1 MVFTKQQDSDIKN
14 IVKEVVRQC
23 FADQSYTSVFA
34 DNISRQITKT
44 LSDEFNKMKEEIE
57 VIKTQIS
64 QLQGE
69 NDMLKIKYEATVSKL
84 NNGES
89 DANGTI
95 NEDGNTKTIFNKVM
109 SLEQITKSR
118 QLRIVGFPESKKD
131 NLKENLK
138 YFFQNSLSVQ
148 VNSIESC
155 TRLGQHTDGKNRP
168 IVVAFG
174 SIQERNDIFYN
185 KRKLKGQ
192 SIVIREELTK
202 FKYDL
207 YKYSREKFGNNTWTK
222 NGKIIVHSEGKK
234 LTVESTRKVDE
245 IFNKTQKPVA

>member
-23 FADQSYTSVFA
+23 FADNSYTSVFA

-44 LSDEFNKMKEEIE
+44 LSDEFSKMKEELTT
-57 VIKTQIS
+57 IKSQII

-69 NDMLKIKYEATVSKL
+69 NDMLKNKYELIESKI
-84 NNGES
+84 NNVKCDSKETT
-89 DANGTI
+89 NI
-95 NEDGNTKTIFNKVM
+95 DGNTNIFNKVM

-118 QLRIVGFPESKKD
+118 QLRITGLPESNNN

-148 VNSIESC
+148 VDSIEFC
-155 TRLGQHTDGKNRP
+155 TRVGQEADGKDRP
-168 IVVAFG
+168 VVVAFG
-174 SIQERNDIFYN
+174 SMQERNDVFYN
-185 KRKLKGQ
+185 KKKLKGQ

-202 FKYDL
+202 FKYGL
-207 YKYSREKFGNNTWTK
+207 YKYAREKFGNKTWTK
-222 NGKIIVHSEGKK
+222 NGRIIVHSEGKK
-234 LTVESTRKVDE
+234 LTVESIRTIDE
-245 IFNKTQKPVA
+245 IFEKTQEPAA